1 MKWTKFQLII
11 ITLLFSTLFLAC
23 QGNKT
28 DGNDSDQQSK
38 DASTSEGNQIDSRPI
53 VGYTVNQDILNQIL
67 TSIMLGM
74 NEVSLSTVSEEAQ
87 AQWENVKAMCG
98 ACSPEDFQTAFN
110 DEFQEAFALNRQA
123 NAT

>member
-23 QGNKT
+23 QGDKT
-28 DGNDSDQQSK
+28 DGNDSDQQSA
-38 DASTSEGNQIDSRPI
+38 DASTSEGDQIDPRPI

-74 NEVSLSTVSEEAQ
+74 NEVSLSTVSE
-87 AQWENVKAMCG
+87 KHK
-98 ACSPEDFQTAFN
+98 
-110 DEFQEAFALNRQA
+110 LNGKM
-123 NAT
+123 